1 MTTPTVHRALLLAL
15 IVLLLPACTTM
26 QTTYFRGSYQQLAA
40 ADDGSLL
47 PYRGEPGFSLVGDM
61 EAKARAMHDEGYVM
75 LGYSQFISPL
85 LTTFAE
91 SYATKWGVEVGAA
104 QVVLENPRAGASNL
118 HYFLVTYWG
127 RYDPAA
133 FALGVNWVDLPEE
146 LLTRIGEDKN
156 LVIVQQVVPGA
167 PAAAAG
173 LRAHDFVIA
182 IDGELA
188 LNTRELSKR
197 IAASGGKEIVLSIT
211 RKGEELDIPVRLA
224 TPRVRSGAAR
234 TAGYRETPWL
244 STQPKDWSGL
254 SVANLAAANM
264 AATQQRIARDQE
276 LYAERIRAQAQ
287 ANLNRLATQ
296 QPMDSMPTS
305 RRAGSATEVP
315 TNRRG
320 GSAPQ
325 LPPGSGGAP
334 SQASYADMWKK
345 MGGYGKDWS
354 VNYQNRIEM
363 GLWASYAGVTYAN
376 MFKWR
381 RPVQ

>member
-1 MTTPTVHRALLLAL
+1 MTIPIIHRTLFLAL

-26 QTTYFRGSYQQLAA
+26 QTTYFRGSYQQFAT

-47 PYRGEPGFSLVGDM
+47 PHKGEPGFSLVDDM

-75 LGYSQFISPL
+75 LGYSQFVSPL
-85 LTTFAE
+85 LTTLAE
-91 SYATKWGVEVGAA
+91 SYATKWGAEVGAA
-104 QVVLENPRAGASNL
+104 HVVLEKPRAGDSNL

-146 LLTRIGEDKN
+146 LLQRIGEDKN
-156 LVIVQQVVPGA
+156 LVIVRQVVPGT
-167 PAAAAG
+167 PAAPG
-173 LRAHDFVIA
+173 LRADDFIVA
-182 IDGELA
+182 IDGDLA

-197 IAASGGKEIVLSIT
+197 IAANSGKEIVLSIT
-211 RKGEELDIPVRLA
+211 RKGEELDIPLRLA
-224 TPRVRSGAAR
+224 TPRVRSGAPR
-234 TAGYRETPWL
+234 TATYRETPWL
-244 STQPKDWSGL
+244 STQPRDWSGL
-254 SVANLAAANM
+254 SVGNLAAANT

-276 LYAERIRAQAQ
+276 LYAERIRAEAQ

-296 QPMDSMPTS
+296 PTDSMPTS
-305 RRAGSATEVP
+305 RRAGGTTDVP

-320 GSAPQ
+320 GSVPQ
-325 LPPGSGGAP
+325 LPPGPSGVP
-334 SQASYADMWKK
+334 SNASFAEMWKK

-354 VNYQNRIEM
+354 VNYQNRMEM
-363 GLWASYAGVTYAN
+363 GLWAAYGGVTYAN

-381 RPVQ
+381 SPVFK